1 MPCTGDG
8 TTRKHPEVF
17 HRWEVALALRQH
29 PLQLQIAM
37 RGCALLEV
45 ACSVLKSER
54 EREGEGGRRER
65 ERERERGR
73 GREGEREREREPC
86 TPATEQVG
94 GLLCYSTCSL
104 NPIENEAVVAA
115 LLHKCG
121 GGRRGWA
128 GRADT
133 RSAEM
138 SRDEPSLGAVEV
150 ESGAD
155 AVAAELAGGC
165 APG

>member
-1 MPCTGDG
+1 MAVKGV
-8 TTRKHPEVF
+8 R
-17 HRWEVALALRQH
+17 
-29 PLQLQIAM
+29 
-37 RGCALLEV
+37 LL
-45 ACSVLKSER
+45 KT
-54 EREGEGGRRER
+54 GGRL
-65 ERERERGR
+65 
-73 GREGEREREREPC
+73 
-86 TPATEQVG
+86 V
-94 GLLCYSTCSL
+94 YSTCSL

-165 APG
+165 APGMSTWPLLDFRLARHRDLASLRASARFASPSGGSVRGAGP